1 MTAVLRVQFYNPEND
16 EQGFINKLVASV
28 DPPFCHCELHLPD
41 NMACSIFMYSEV
53 HYKYRTFSNP
63 AYTCVHLKCTPQHIA
78 ALRTLI
84 RTALDSH
91 VKFSTS
97 AMIGSYYGMDMCP
110 DNHTFCS
117 KLVAELL
124 QNVGILPST
133 LACNVIS
140 PSKLYNILL
149 QLPNYIPPQTLHSQ
163 TTNYI
168 SRQLA
173 STQRR
178 PDPEQSFT
186 IDWSHNEHGAKLSL
200 ARRKN
205 N

>member
-1 MTAVLRVQFYNPEND
+1 MTAILRVQFYNPEND
-16 EQGFINKLVASV
+16 EQGFINKLVATV
-28 DPPFCHCELHLPD
+28 DPPFCHCEIHLPD

-53 HYKYRTFSNP
+53 HYKYRTFANP
-63 AYTCVHLKCTPQHIA
+63 AYTCVHLTCTPQHIT
-78 ALRTLI
+78 ALRSLI
-84 RTALDSH
+84 KSTLDSH

-124 QNVGILPST
+124 QNVGILPNT

-149 QLPNYIPPQTLHSQ
+149 QLPNYIPPNHIPRNHVPLPPQPHTLP
-163 TTNYI
+163 
-168 SRQLA
+168 R
-173 STQRR
+173 TQQ
-178 PDPEQSFT
+178 PEQSFT

-200 ARRKN
+200 ARHKN